1 VDISGQTIDVLMP
14 PWAALPQS
22 LLDDFTA
29 KTGVK
34 VNYTVAE
41 WDAIRDKVAVA
52 GAANSQLA
60 DVTEFDW
67 SWTGQFGKAGWFVP
81 LEDKIDSSDLA
92 NNGAFTLDGHL
103 YGACYN
109 NDFRF
114 YQYNKKMFDQAG
126 IANPPATFD
135 ELLADARVLKQKGI
149 VEFPVLFP
157 LQSEESTA
165 MTYYLNLLALGGQLI
180 DANGKPAFE
189 DPNSGGYKALAFYIQ
204 ALKEGLIDP
213 AMISMKNEAQGDY
226 WRSGKAAINYGAP
239 SDLVNNEDPK
249 QSKIVGQVQ
258 PMLVPGATGPGPSYG
273 QPEGIGIMSAS
284 QKQDAALAFIK
295 WWESPEI
302 QTKIYEDPS
311 LGLLPCNKTV
321 LQQLVDQKKV
331 IGGQVLLDEQQYLAP
346 LFPEGAPDW
355 YSKFS
360 TEVTSD
366 INAAAKG
373 SLTVDQ
379 AIKKMAD
386 TMRDLT
392 GVESLNPA
400 KEFPV
405 DSAAGRQQF
414 AAAMEARRLS
424 EHAQAV
430 EELPPTGW
438 CVGSGRFRQE
448 LLQQLERRAKSAPG
462 RPTVTANVTNIKHW
476 SKPNKEGWQVT
487 ESPHFII
494 FHHQDNEFAER
505 VDAGQCERRRHEP
518 TRQGAA
524 SHACRSAAAL
534 FKNERVSRAR
544 LVGNRGGLGCGK
556 NLSVQEPSRRC
567 GSPGRRRRKDT

>member
-1 VDISGQTIDVLMP
+1 MKTGWKLVPLLAASALVLGACGGGTSSPAPASAAPPTQGAASQPAASQAGSSPAAVASADISGQTIDVLMP

-114 YQYNKKMFDQAG
+114 YQYNKKMFDEAG

-135 ELLADARVLKQKGI
+135 ELLADARILKQKGI

-165 MTYYLNLLALGGQLI
+165 MTYYLNLLALGGQLM
-180 DANGKPAFE
+180 DANGAPAFE

-273 QPEGIGIMSAS
+273 QPEGIGIMSTS

-392 GVESLNPA
+392 G
-400 KEFPV
+400 
-405 DSAAGRQQF
+405 
-414 AAAMEARRLS
+414 
-424 EHAQAV
+424 
-430 EELPPTGW
+430 T
-438 CVGSGRFRQE
+438 
-448 LLQQLERRAKSAPG
+448 
-462 RPTVTANVTNIKHW
+462 
-476 SKPNKEGWQVT
+476 
-487 ESPHFII
+487 
-494 FHHQDNEFAER
+494 
-505 VDAGQCERRRHEP
+505 
-518 TRQGAA
+518 
-524 SHACRSAAAL
+524 
-534 FKNERVSRAR
+534 
-544 LVGNRGGLGCGK
+544 
-556 NLSVQEPSRRC
+556 
-567 GSPGRRRRKDT
+567 

>member
-1 VDISGQTIDVLMP
+1 
-14 PWAALPQS
+14 
-22 LLDDFTA
+22 
-29 KTGVK
+29 
-34 VNYTVAE
+34 
-41 WDAIRDKVAVA
+41 
-52 GAANSQLA
+52 
-60 DVTEFDW
+60 VTEFDW

-114 YQYNKKMFDQAG
+114 YQYNKKMFDEAG

-149 VEFPVLFP
+149 VEFPILFP

-165 MTYYLNLLALGGQLI
+165 MTYYLNLLALGGQLM
-180 DANGKPAFE
+180 DANGAPAFE

-273 QPEGIGIMSAS
+273 QPEGIGIMSTS

-355 YSKFS
+355 YGQFS
-360 TEVTSD
+360 TEVTAD

-373 SLTVDQ
+373 SLTVDE

-392 GVESLNPA
+392 G
-400 KEFPV
+400 
-405 DSAAGRQQF
+405 
-414 AAAMEARRLS
+414 
-424 EHAQAV
+424 
-430 EELPPTGW
+430 T
-438 CVGSGRFRQE
+438 
-448 LLQQLERRAKSAPG
+448 
-462 RPTVTANVTNIKHW
+462 
-476 SKPNKEGWQVT
+476 
-487 ESPHFII
+487 
-494 FHHQDNEFAER
+494 
-505 VDAGQCERRRHEP
+505 
-518 TRQGAA
+518 
-524 SHACRSAAAL
+524 
-534 FKNERVSRAR
+534 
-544 LVGNRGGLGCGK
+544 
-556 NLSVQEPSRRC
+556 
-567 GSPGRRRRKDT
+567 